1 MILHNK
7 AWFLLCARHTKG
19 DSVSYY
25 TIKNITRF
33 DTALKHYIIRRNS
46 NIMPILSCYCLM
58 LIVATELKG
67 DYQVKQKKYS

>member
-46 NIMPILSCYCLM
+46 NIMPILSWL
-58 LIVATELKG
+58 LFNVDSSNWAQRRLSSET
-67 DYQVKQKKYS
+67 KKV